1 VSLEANY
8 DTTGLSQYPQI
19 PVNSFP
25 DSIYTSPAN
34 LHILEKNLERK
45 YLLFDQNSNVIDTI
59 NCISQCLTNYSFTG
73 DIDVLYLKTLDIY
86 DFEYPLI
93 SITPKRQF
101 FESSLI
107 DSMIVLNNPIIQ
119 FTEDQI
125 TGCGPL
131 VVTVT
136 NQTQFANVYNWNLGD
151 GNTSFDINPVH
162 TYQPS
167 TVDTL
172 FYDLNL
178 SATSPYGCVTQS
190 DTTLITVL
198 PKPVAGFTTDVTAGC
213 APMAVN
219 FTNISQVDT
228 VGSLHLWIHNGL
240 NIDSSFSKIETYEN
254 IDTVI
259 STPDNKE
266 FINWLNIIKTYQE
279 IRKSLIY
286 LPWTVR
292 FSELG
297 IEKVHKLLDNNFYI
311 ITNPRTMIT
320 ENLSIQLS
328 EFTWFA
334 RFRYNR
340 ALVEALKLHAN
351 NRQWHSDIKCWS
363 FTALDQSKI
372 DELCNKLSDSAGIFP
387 SLLDTCQ
394 LQFSRNRVIWK
405 AWTEF

>member
-1 VSLEANY
+1 MKIVKSYHNTKHFGDKGFIYGEVQDVEQLKDKAHTPISIKETLIKHKKY
-8 DTTGLSQYPQI
+8 KITTLPELTSNKIILSHTWTHH
-19 PVNSFP
+19 NSVI
-25 DSIYTSPAN
+25 D
-34 LHILEKNLERK
+34 
-45 YLLFDQNSNVIDTI
+45 IDTI
-59 NCISQCLTNYSFTG
+59 T
-73 DIDVLYLKTLDIY
+73 
-86 DFEYPLI
+86 
-93 SITPKRQF
+93 
-101 FESSLI
+101 
-107 DSMIVLNNPIIQ
+107 
-119 FTEDQI
+119 
-125 TGCGPL
+125 
-131 VVTVT
+131 
-136 NQTQFANVYNWNLGD
+136 
-151 GNTSFDINPVH
+151 
-162 TYQPS
+162 
-167 TVDTL
+167 
-172 FYDLNL
+172 
-178 SATSPYGCVTQS
+178 
-190 DTTLITVL
+190 
-198 PKPVAGFTTDVTAGC
+198 
-213 APMAVN
+213 
-219 FTNISQVDT
+219 
-228 VGSLHLWIHNGL
+228 
-240 NIDSSFSKIETYEN
+240 
-254 IDTVI
+254 